1 MLETMQEAMP
11 GSMPDAKRSP
21 SAPTV
26 GNRLFGST
34 ARLVVSS
41 RGISIFAALT
51 VGAVLLFGAAF
62 AQPEIIH
69 EATHDV
75 RHAAG
80 FPCH

>member
-11 GSMPDAKRSP
+11 GSMPESRRSP
-21 SAPTV
+21 SVPFI
-26 GNRLFGST
+26 GNT

-41 RGISIFAALT
+41 RGISIFAALA
-51 VGAVLLFGAAF
+51 VGAILLFGAAF
-62 AQPEIIH
+62 AQPGIIH

-80 FPCH
+80 FPCR

>member
-11 GSMPDAKRSP
+11 EARRSP
-21 SAPTV
+21 SVPLI
-26 GNRLFGST
+26 GNRLFGNT
-34 ARLVVSS
+34 ARLVISS
-41 RGISIFAALT
+41 RGISIIAALA

-62 AQPEIIH
+62 AQPEFIH
-69 EATHDV
+69 EAAHDV